1 MARHLIL
8 VVDDEDNLRDVLVE
22 VLKRD
27 GHEVDSAVD
36 GAEGLRRAE
45 ERRYDLVVTDLRMP
59 GLEGPELYRALRER
73 YPDRPP
79 RVIFMSANTGIDE
92 YTTFLAETGEPALE
106 KPFNLT
112 DMRQV
117 VLQVLTQVRRAARTE
132 QAPRG
137 SGGPGRSSR
146 PPPRGGRAGGVR
158 PPHGAP
164 ARRRAGSGLRRRF
177 GAALRRAG
185 RGGGPAGGG
194 NGRGRGPGHGGGR
207 GGARPPRRGHRP
219 HRVPP

>member
-22 VLKRD
+22 VLRRD

-59 GLEGPELYRALRER
+59 GLEGPELYRALRRR
-73 YPDRPP
+73 YPDDPP

-92 YTTFLAETGEPALE
+92 YASFLAETGEPALE
-106 KPFNLT
+106 KPFNLA

-117 VLQVLTQVRRAARTE
+117 VLQVLSKPRAA
-132 QAPRG
+132 G
-137 SGGPGRSSR
+137 
-146 PPPRGGRAGGVR
+146 
-158 PPHGAP
+158 
-164 ARRRAGSGLRRRF
+164 
-177 GAALRRAG
+177 
-185 RGGGPAGGG
+185 
-194 NGRGRGPGHGGGR
+194 
-207 GGARPPRRGHRP
+207 
-219 HRVPP
+219 

>member
-59 GLEGPELYRALRER
+59 GLEGPELDRALRQR
-73 YPDRPP
+73 YPDDPP

-92 YTTFLAETGEPALE
+92 YASFLAETGEPALE
-106 KPFNLT
+106 KPFNLA

-117 VLQVLTQVRRAARTE
+117 VLQVLSKPRA
-132 QAPRG
+132 
-137 SGGPGRSSR
+137 
-146 PPPRGGRAGGVR
+146 
-158 PPHGAP
+158 
-164 ARRRAGSGLRRRF
+164 
-177 GAALRRAG
+177 
-185 RGGGPAGGG
+185 
-194 NGRGRGPGHGGGR
+194 
-207 GGARPPRRGHRP
+207 
-219 HRVPP
+219 

>member
-27 GHEVDSAVD
+27 GHEVDSAAD

-59 GLEGPELYRALRER
+59 GLEGPELYRALRRR
-73 YPDRPP
+73 YPDDPP

-92 YTTFLAETGEPALE
+92 YASFLAETGEPALE
-106 KPFNLT
+106 KPFNLA

-117 VLQVLTQVRRAARTE
+117 VLQVLAKPRA
-132 QAPRG
+132 
-137 SGGPGRSSR
+137 
-146 PPPRGGRAGGVR
+146 
-158 PPHGAP
+158 
-164 ARRRAGSGLRRRF
+164 
-177 GAALRRAG
+177 
-185 RGGGPAGGG
+185 
-194 NGRGRGPGHGGGR
+194 
-207 GGARPPRRGHRP
+207 
-219 HRVPP
+219 